1 MTFGPEPFPRRLKSA
16 HGRTDYRVTTLT
28 LPSEAGF
35 GATALVQD
43 RFGIRHETAMT
54 CSMGQADVSDQGRC
68 QDRRYA

>member
-28 LPSEAGF
+28 LPSEACF
-35 GATALVQD
+35 SATAYVQEPF
-43 RFGIRHETAMT
+43 RIRHETANDEP
-54 CSMGQADVSDQGRC
+54 MGQTDVSDEEGC